1 MIQII
6 TDSTSGITQDEAK
19 SLGITVL
26 PINIDFDNEIFYDG
40 VNLTSEQFWEKLT
53 ESNALPATLQPNAL
67 EYLERF
73 ESAKNNGESLLVIT
87 PSSNMSGIYNSAK
100 LYCDEVEHG
109 ELAVLDSQNI
119 SYGMRLV
126 VLEAVKNRE
135 KMALGEL
142 VDHLNKFKL
151 HIRSFATMDNL
162 DALLKSERLDGNAN
176 LPKCVL
182 NIKPIITMQNGNLCY
197 VDKKVGTKNAI
208 DYIITQMKADKISS
222 DYPISI
228 QYTRNSAK
236 CDYPAEMLKQL
247 FSEKTIQT
255 SAIPYLLCPYL
266 GDNAT
271 VITYV
276 IK

>member
-19 SLGITVL
+19 NLGITVL
-26 PINIDFDNEIFYDG
+26 PIHIDFDNTIFYDG
-40 VNLTSEQFWEKLT
+40 INLTSTQFFEKLT
-53 ESNALPATLQPNAL
+53 ASNALPATLQPNAL

-73 ESAKNNGESLLVIT
+73 ESAKNNNESLLVIT
-87 PSSNMSGIYNSAK
+87 PSANLSGIYNSAK
-100 LYCDEVEHG
+100 LYCNEVEHG
-109 ELAVLDSQNI
+109 DLAVLDSQNI

-126 VLEAVKNRE
+126 VLEAIKNRE
-135 KMALGEL
+135 KMTLAEL

-162 DALLKSERLDGNAN
+162 DALLKSERLEGNAN

-182 NIKPIITMQNGNLCY
+182 NIKPIITMQNGSLCY

-208 DYIITQMKADKISS
+208 DFIITQMKADRISS
-222 DYPISI
+222 DYPVSI
-228 QYTRNSAK
+228 QYTRNETK
-236 CDYPAEMLKQL
+236 CDYPTEVIKQL

-255 SAIPYLLCPYL
+255 STIPYLLCPYL